1 MKNILVLFGLFMTGI
16 FCRAQSFF
24 YIQRNQVTEKSV
36 REQLIKASQYVTH
49 SPLSSDYII
58 QADADLE
65 TGSGILNLQMTVQD
79 SITSKMIFQARES
92 YTLNSIN
99 YATRLFLRMAIAGF
113 IDKNIHQVIACARED
128 RYDQKMK
135 FLKSR
140 KDKT

>member
-1 MKNILVLFGLFMTGI
+1 MKNILALFGLIMIGF
-16 FCRAQSFF
+16 FCPAQSFF
-24 YIQRNQVTEKSV
+24 YIQCNQVTEKPV

-58 QADADLE
+58 QADADVE
-65 TGSGILNLQMTVQD
+65 TGSGVLNLQMTVQD
-79 SITSKMIFQARES
+79 SITSKMIFQSKAS
-92 YTLNSIN
+92 YTLSSIN
-99 YATRLFLRMAIAGF
+99 TGTRLFLRMTIAGF
-113 IDKNIHQVIACARED
+113 IDKNIHQVIACTRED

>member
-1 MKNILVLFGLFMTGI
+1 MKNILALFGLMMAGFL
-16 FCRAQSFF
+16 CPAQSFF

-36 REQLIKASQYVTH
+36 LAQLIKASQYVTH

-58 QADADLE
+58 QADADIE

-79 SITSKMIFQARES
+79 SITSKMIFQSKES
-92 YTLNSIN
+92 YTLSSLN
-99 YATRLFLRMAIAGF
+99 AGTRLFVRMTIAGF
-113 IDKNIHQVIACARED
+113 IDKNIQQVIACTRED
-128 RYDQKMK
+128 RSDQKLQ